1 MNLRLIR
8 ELSLLNGTSGNEDRV
23 RDFILGQLP
32 QDCETAVDPIGNL
45 IVTKKG
51 AKTPKNKVM
60 LCAHMDEVG
69 FIATMINDDGSVKFS
84 PVGGINASAVFG
96 RRVRSENGVAGV
108 IAAKATHMLKG
119 DEKEKQPEI
128 SALSIDI
135 GADSAEEAKK
145 LVKQGDC
152 FYFES
157 EFFIFGEDMIK
168 GKALDDRVG
177 CALLIEL
184 LNKPL
189 LPCDLTCVFTVQEE
203 IGTRGAACAAY
214 NVKPDFAIV
223 LETTTA
229 CDIAG
234 VEGEKQVCRLG
245 GGAVVSFMD
254 KGTIYD
260 KDLYRRAFEL
270 AGENDIPVQTKT
282 VVAGGNDSRAIHK
295 AVGGIR
301 TAAISVPTRYLHTP
315 ACVMKLSDVSAVA
328 ELALLLAERLCEL

>member
-1 MNLRLIR
+1 MNLELAR
-8 ELSLLNGTSGNEDRV
+8 ELSLINGTSGNEERV
-23 RDFILGQLP
+23 REYILNKLP
-32 QDCETAVDPIGNL
+32 PECETAVDALGNL

-69 FIATMINDDGSVKFS
+69 FIATMINDDGSVKFA

-96 RRVRSENGVAGV
+96 RRVRSESGALGV
-108 IAAKATHMLKG
+108 IAAKATHLVK
-119 DEKEKQPEI
+119 DEEKEKQPEI

-135 GADSAEEAKK
+135 GASSAEEAAKS
-145 LVKQGDC
+145 VRQGEC
-152 FYFES
+152 FCFES
-157 EFFIFGEDMIK
+157 EFFRFGEDMLK

-177 CALLIEL
+177 CAVLIEL
-184 LNKPL
+184 LNTS

-203 IGTRGAACAAY
+203 IGTRGAQCAAY

-234 VEGEKQVCRLG
+234 VDGEKQVCRLG
-245 GGAVVSFMD
+245 EGAVVSFMD

-260 KDLYRRAFEL
+260 KELYRLAFET
-270 AGENDIPVQTKT
+270 ARANGIPVQTKT
-282 VVAGGNDSRAIHK
+282 AVAGGNDSGAIHK

-315 ACVMKLSDVSAVA
+315 ACVMKLSDVEAV
-328 ELALLLAERLCEL
+328 EKLARLFSEQLCAL